1 VIEIGSSDAP
11 VIMGVSPHLTP
22 WQLWAQKLG
31 MIEPPPENEAMRW
44 GSHLEQRVAEGFI
57 KEHLAQHIVGIK
69 SGWTFSPHRTWHAT
83 DRKWQRAT
91 PDVIYTDYAEDRRLG
106 LIEVK
111 CIVGHPPSMPRIDW
125 LIQCLHQRMVFPEA
139 EHQYLVCYGNLH
151 LEWWE
156 IPRHE
161 KAMAAVLRA
170 EEHFLTLLETQ
181 TPRPVRAEDAGP
193 LSKFWRATTTETV
206 TLGADAAKWDEWYR
220 AGAEMVKHWTDKK
233 DEAEA
238 HLKAMIG
245 PAQSAVLPNG
255 TKYTW
260 RPQSRKGY
268 TVEPKTIRVFR
279 RMGGDDA

>member
-1 VIEIGSSDAP
+1 MIEIGSSDAP
-11 VIMGVSPHLTP
+11 VIMGVSPHLTL

-31 MIEPPPENEAMRW
+31 MIEPQPENEAMRW
-44 GSHLEQRVAEGFI
+44 GSYLEQRVVEGFI
-57 KEHLAQHIVGIK
+57 QDHLAHIQALGG
-69 SGWTFSPHRTWHAT
+69 GWGFSPDTTMYHAE
-83 DRKWQRAT
+83 RKWQRAT
-91 PDVIYTDYAEDRRLG
+91 PDAAYFGFLPTAGALA
-106 LIEVK
+106 LTEVK
-111 CIVGHPPSMPRIDW
+111 CVVGHPPSAPRVDW

-181 TPRPVRAEDAGP
+181 TPPPVRAEDAGP

-206 TLGADAAKWDEWYR
+206 TLGADAAKWDEQYR
-220 AGAEMVKHWTDKK
+220 FAAGIGRDYAELK

-255 TKYTW
+255 TRYTW